1 MQGSSPT
8 GRHCAQ
14 SPWYPGEIQIQPGL
28 YGVDQCVLAVL
39 FRREALDFLL
49 QAVDDQSLFQCGL
62 QNRIIQ
68 ERFRLHL
75 GFGTQQRL
83 FLRGIAVEK
92 TNRIQDGVLVVPKR
106 QKIRTLPD
114 EPFARQFVRQLRKL
128 NTPE

>member
-8 GRHCAQ
+8 ERRCARGIQ
-14 SPWYPGEIQIQPGL
+14 GKIQIQPRL
-28 YGVDQCVLAVL
+28 YGFDQRILAVL
-39 FRREALDFLL
+39 FRRETLDLFL
-49 QAVDDQSLFQCGL
+49 QAVDGRSLFQCRL
-62 QNRIIQ
+62 QDRIIQ

-75 GFGTQQRL
+75 GLGTQQRL

-92 TNRIQDGVLVVPKR
+92 TNRIQDGVLVVPQR